1 MPPKMASLLGFTWS
15 SAFADNGL
23 SSTALA
29 LNREPTANL
38 ATILLDTSLLHLE
51 HPEPRI
57 RTLVANA
64 VGANDAF
71 LVLNHKLGNTNSA
84 DDQHYNRL
92 ASSIEEHN
100 MERGA
105 TDSPEAQK
113 EESPFAPRSAI

>member
-1 MPPKMASLLGFTWS
+1 MVERLRRQWLIQHSTCIESGT
-15 SAFADNGL
+15 NGQ
-23 SSTALA
+23 
-29 LNREPTANL
+29 PCH
-38 ATILLDTSLLHLE
+38 LLDTSLLHLE

-64 VGANDAF
+64 VGTNDAF

-100 MERGA
+100 MERGREVPA

-113 EESPFAPRSAI
+113 EELHPDLPS